1 MSKHFFFTFTPLQTA
16 SHILKQLPDQELLAE
31 YKKTEEQFYLGEL
44 YTRYTHM
51 VYGVCVK
58 YLEDNELAKDA
69 VMNIYTELIAKVL
82 KHDIDNFT
90 GWLYMLSKNHCLMQ
104 LRKQKQAIKVE
115 FNINL
120 MQNTEFEHLDAVLEK
135 EKDFK
140 LLEKCMEQ
148 LNLEQH
154 KVITMFYLQQKCY
167 NDIADITGIE
177 WNKVRSLI
185 QNGRRNLKN
194 CMQQNG

>member
-1 MSKHFFFTFTPLQTA
+1 MQTA
-16 SHILKQLPDQELLAE
+16 SQILKQLPNHELLAE
-31 YKKTEEQFYLGEL
+31 YKKTKEQFYLGEL

-51 VYGVCVK
+51 VYGVCMK

-69 VMNIYTELIAKVL
+69 VMNIYTELIDKLL
-82 KHDIDNFT
+82 KHEVDNFT
-90 GWLYMLSKNHCLMQ
+90 GWLYMVSKNHCLMQ

-115 FNINL
+115 LNSSL
-120 MQNTEFEHLDAVLEK
+120 MQNAEFEHLDAVLEK

-140 LLEKCMEQ
+140 LLEKCIEQ
-148 LNLEQH
+148 LNSEQQ
-154 KVITMFYLQQKCY
+154 KAITMFYLQQKCY
-167 NDIADITGIE
+167 NDIADATGIE